1 MGWKLDVDAV
11 RLAQFR
17 PCVFLANHQSIMDIF
32 VFGAVVPRKT
42 VAVAKREISRIP
54 LFGWFFV
61 RSGNLIIYRG
71 SSEAARRMLEVAAR
85 RLRSEGLS
93 VWFMPEGHRNA
104 TPTLMPFKT
113 GAFRLALAAGV
124 AVVPVVAAPLESIVD
139 TRRLLSW
146 PGRLAI
152 SVLDPVPPPRDAT
165 EESLAGW
172 AEAVRAAMQ
181 RERDRLA
188 LRASAQTAPF

>member
-1 MGWKLDVDAV
+1 
-11 RLAQFR
+11 
-17 PCVFLANHQSIMDIF
+17 VFVANHQSIMDIF

-54 LFGWFFV
+54 LFGWFFI
-61 RSGNLIIYRG
+61 RSGNLVIDRG
-71 SSEAARRMLEVAAR
+71 NSEAARRMLEVAAG
-85 RLRSEGLS
+85 RLRREGLS
-93 VWFMPEGHRNA
+93 VWFMPEGHRNT
-104 TPTLMPFKT
+104 TPTLMPFKM
-113 GAFRLALAAGV
+113 GAFRLAAAAGV
-124 AVVPVVAAPLESIVD
+124 VVVPVVAAPLESIVD

-152 SVLDPVPPPRDAT
+152 SVLDPAPPPGDAT

-188 LRASAQTAPF
+188 ARASAAT